1 MEHRWAVLINILYP
15 KAEASLQQGITKM
28 KNDKEKF
35 KKELNLAK
43 NSFRF

>member
-28 KNDKEKF
+28 KNDKERK
-35 KKELNLAK
+35 NAVLAK
-43 NSFRF
+43 YFFLAG